1 MSTYLQNYN
10 SKAVQ
15 FKFFLIVY
23 KFKPEL
29 ESFNYKSWSSTVCNI
44 YLFELYFLLTTV
56 ALSNI
61 IIPKVM
67 RLQSSILLDVN
78 QYTTK
83 N

>member
-23 KFKPEL
+23 KFKSEL
-29 ESFNYKSWSSTVCNI
+29 ESFNYKSWSSTVYNI

-67 RLQSSILLDVN
+67 RLQSSILFDVN